1 MTKLEELINEFCPDG
16 VEYYSL
22 SELFIQFSGMGGVS
36 NKWADSGNCQFI
48 DYMNAYNNISID
60 VTNLPYATVK
70 NLNQFILR
78 QGDILFTSA
87 SETPDECA
95 YSSVIEDEITDGI
108 FMDDHLF
115 GLRIKDEYIKNISPS
130 YLKYAFRSVSFRKQI
145 KKAVRGVT
153 RFYVSKPDFMK
164 LLIPLP
170 PLSIQSEIV
179 HILDSFTLLTAELTA
194 ELTAR
199 QKQYAFYR
207 DYLLDFSNED
217 VTKKIPDIDCSQV
230 KTLRLDEVAQI
241 YDGTHQTP
249 NYKDS
254 GIPFISVENIK
265 DIYGSKKYIS
275 EEDFNK
281 YKIKP
286 QVNDVFM
293 TRIGSI
299 GDCAILDKQA
309 DLAYYVSLALIR
321 PNTDIVISKYLK
333 YVIESRFGRKELR
346 KRTLVNAVPI
356 KINKND
362 IGKIELPIPPLSVQE
377 NIVKI
382 LDRFDKLN
390 NDMSEGLP
398 AEIEARKKQYEYYRD
413 TLLSFDDK
421 TCSQIVKVERER
433 ELTRIKAIKWLK
445 LGEIASIIRGG
456 NFQKKDFVEQGKPCI
471 HYGQIYTRLGTTTS
485 KSITYL
491 NDDVYS
497 KSKKAM
503 PNDIVMAVTSENIED
518 VCKSTVWLGNEDIAV
533 SGHTA
538 IIHPSINSKYLAY
551 YFQTT
556 MFFKQKRKL
565 AHGTKVIEVTP
576 DKLNDIIIPVP
587 PLEEQERIVSILDRF
602 DKLCN
607 DISEG
612 LPAEI
617 EARQKQYE
625 YYRDKLLTFKEKIVY

>member
-1 MTKLEELINEFCPDG
+1 MTKLEELINELCPDG
-16 VEYYSL
+16 VEYVKIKDYFIRLKGTPITAAKMKEIASNDGEIKVFAGGKTVINAYEKDIPKANITRVPAVLVQSRGVIDVVYYDNPFTFKNEMWAYTHNEQTTVKYLYYFL
-22 SELFIQFSGMGGVS
+22 STQVNKMRESASGMGS
-36 NKWADSGNCQFI
+36 LPQ
-48 DYMNAYNNISID
+48 ISLK
-60 VTNLPYATVK
+60 VTEEM
-70 NLNQFILR
+70 Q
-78 QGDILFTSA
+78 
-87 SETPDECA
+87 
-95 YSSVIEDEITDGI
+95 
-108 FMDDHLF
+108 
-115 GLRIKDEYIKNISPS
+115 
-130 YLKYAFRSVSFRKQI
+130 
-145 KKAVRGVT
+145 
-153 RFYVSKPDFMK
+153 
-164 LLIPLP
+164 IPLP
-170 PLSIQSEIV
+170 PLYIQSEIV

-217 VTKKIPDIDCSQV
+217 VTKKIPDIDCSNV
-230 KTLRLDEVAQI
+230 EYKRLGDIATAIYRGAGIKRDEV
-241 YDGTHQTP
+241 TET
-249 NYKDS
+249 
-254 GIPFISVENIK
+254 GIPCVRYGEIYTTYNVTFNNCVSHTDEDKIQNKKYFEHGDVLFAITGESVEEIAK
-265 DIYGSKKYIS
+265 SCVYLGH
-275 EEDFNK
+275 
-281 YKIKP
+281 
-286 QVNDVFM
+286 
-293 TRIGSI
+293 
-299 GDCAILDKQA
+299 DKC
-309 DLAYYVSLALIR
+309 LAGG
-321 PNTDIVISKYLK
+321 DIVVLKHNQNPKYMAYVLSTTNAQSQKSKGKVKSKVVHSSVPAIS
-333 YVIESRFGRKELR
+333 
-346 KRTLVNAVPI
+346 
-356 KINKND
+356 D
-362 IGKIELPIPPLSVQE
+362 IIIPIPPLAEQE
-377 NIVKI
+377 KIANMIV
-382 LDRFDKLN
+382 RFDHLC
-390 NDMSEGLP
+390 NDISNGLP

-421 TCSQIVKVERER
+421 ACSHIVKVERER
-433 ELTRIKAIKWLK
+433 ELTRSKAIKWLK

-518 VCKSTVWLGNEDIAV
+518 VCKSTVWLGNEDVAV

-576 DKLNDIIIPVP
+576 DKLNDIIVPVP

-625 YYRDKLLTFKEKIVY
+625 YYRDKLLMFKRVEANEK